1 MWSCWRCRRCAV
13 RWNSGSTRKKYN
25 DLVEQYAAEYDLDPL
40 LVYSF
45 IRTESGF
52 DPGATSSVDARGLMQ
67 MTEETFLWLRS
78 KLGLGEEVSFGDLYD
93 PDVSIRFGCYYLHL
107 CLVRYN
113 GDISTAAAAYHS
125 GWGTVDA
132 LLPEGGTF
140 RGRVD
145 PVGFPPITRCTTMW
159 KRSPPAM
166 PSIPSCTEPEQAA
179 NLLEP
184 ACAGLK
190 YLGIPKEK
198 GRRNSMAEK
207 TPNQQLAEKLLY
219 KPAYVADKD
228 ADVKQKAHDFAEGYK
243 KFLDAGKTEREVA
256 AESEQMLKDA
266 GYQQFDPK
274 KNYKPGDKIYFVQC
288 NKAVV
293 ASTIGTKSFEDGF
306 HLVIAHT
313 DSPRLDLRP
322 TPLYESDH
330 LSYFKTHYYGGIRKY
345 QWGTIPLSI
354 HGVFTREDGSTVTVR
369 VGEDENDPVFCIT
382 DLLPH
387 LGAEQNARPL
397 KDGIKAE
404 ELNILIGSDAVD
416 DENVKEAV
424 KLNTMIL
431 LNEKYGIT
439 EKEFMRAEI
448 EITPAYKSRD
458 VGFDRSMVGGYGH
471 DDRVDAY
478 PALMAEIETKN
489 PAYTTVCVLTDK
501 EEIGSDGVTGMQSMY
516 AFHFMQELC
525 RTAGQDDILAFRHSV
540 CLSADVTAAYDP
552 TWASAFEP
560 MNGTYA
566 GRGVAIFKYTG
577 GGSKGSAS
585 DACAELVS
593 DITRMLDNGNV
604 AWQIGELGRLDL
616 GGGGTIAKYVA
627 NRGIPVLDIGVPVLS
642 MHAPFEVIHKNDL
655 YMAYRAFSLFNNAQ

>member
-1 MWSCWRCRRCAV
+1 MSEKLSA
-13 RWNSGSTRKKYN
+13 K
-25 DLVEQYAAEYDLDPL
+25 QYA
-40 LVYSF
+40 
-45 IRTESGF
+45 
-52 DPGATSSVDARGLMQ
+52 
-67 MTEETFLWLRS
+67 
-78 KLGLGEEVSFGDLYD
+78 
-93 PDVSIRFGCYYLHL
+93 
-107 CLVRYN
+107 
-113 GDISTAAAAYHS
+113 
-125 GWGTVDA
+125 
-132 LLPEGGTF
+132 
-140 RGRVD
+140 
-145 PVGFPPITRCTTMW
+145 
-159 KRSPPAM
+159 
-166 PSIPSCTEPEQAA
+166 EQ
-179 NLLEP
+179 
-184 ACAGLK
+184 
-190 YLGIPKEK
+190 
-198 GRRNSMAEK
+198 
-207 TPNQQLAEKLLY
+207 LLY
-219 KPAYVADKD
+219 KPEYAADKQP
-228 ADVKQKAHDFAEGYK
+228 DVKEKAAAFAEGYK
-243 KFLDAGKTEREVA
+243 NFLDHAKTEREA
-256 AESEQMLKDA
+256 AATSEQMLLAA
-266 GYQQFDPK
+266 GYKPFEPK
-274 KNYKPGDKIYFVQC
+274 KTYAPGEKIYFIQEH
-288 NKAVV
+288 KAVV
-293 ASTIGTKSFEDGF
+293 AATIGQKPFEEGF
-306 HLVIAHT
+306 RLVIAHI

-322 TPLYESDH
+322 NPLYESDH

-345 QWGTIPLSI
+345 QWGTMPLAI
-354 HGVFTREDGSTVTVR
+354 HGVFTRADGSSVSFS

-404 ELNILIGSDAVD
+404 ELNLLIGSDAVD

-525 RTAGQDDILAFRHSV
+525 RAAGQDDILAFRHSV

-566 GRGVAIFKYTG
+566 GRGIAIFKYTG

-642 MHAPFEVIHKNDL
+642 MHSPFEVIHKNDL

>member
-1 MWSCWRCRRCAV
+1 
-13 RWNSGSTRKKYN
+13 
-25 DLVEQYAAEYDLDPL
+25 
-40 LVYSF
+40 
-45 IRTESGF
+45 
-52 DPGATSSVDARGLMQ
+52 
-67 MTEETFLWLRS
+67 
-78 KLGLGEEVSFGDLYD
+78 
-93 PDVSIRFGCYYLHL
+93 
-107 CLVRYN
+107 
-113 GDISTAAAAYHS
+113 
-125 GWGTVDA
+125 
-132 LLPEGGTF
+132 
-140 RGRVD
+140 
-145 PVGFPPITRCTTMW
+145 
-159 KRSPPAM
+159 
-166 PSIPSCTEPEQAA
+166 
-179 NLLEP
+179 
-184 ACAGLK
+184 
-190 YLGIPKEK
+190 
-198 GRRNSMAEK
+198 MAEK

-228 ADVKQKAHDFAEGYK
+228 ADVKQKAHDFAEG
-243 KFLDAGKTEREVA
+243 LQEVPGCRQDRARGRRRERADAQGCRLPAVRPE
-256 AESEQMLKDA
+256 
-266 GYQQFDPK
+266 

-345 QWGTIPLSI
+345 QWGTIPRSM

-369 VGEDENDPVFCIT
+369 GGEDENDPVFCIT

-525 RTAGQDDILAFRHSV
+525 RTAGQDDIIAFRNSV

-604 AWQIGELGRLDL
+604 AWRSVSWAVWIWAAAAPSPSMSQTAASPCWISVCLCCPCTRPSRSSIRTTCTWLTAPSPCSTTHSKRDL
-616 GGGGTIAKYVA
+616 
-627 NRGIPVLDIGVPVLS
+627 
-642 MHAPFEVIHKNDL
+642 E
-655 YMAYRAFSLFNNAQ
+655 